1 MHAIAK
7 KDQLVK
13 CETSAHHLWQRKTQD
28 PEKQKRTSQTELC
41 EHLYVNA
48 IVQLGQCHK
57 RTWVM
62 GKAPALSSGS
72 ACKIDRKV
80 SVPSNP
86 SPARNACITGMT
98 ESSRSSHWTRP
109 SRYVSRKRLHWGNP
123 KPFKKEK
130 KWIVIIQQR
139 CTDSKVTIKAFI
151 MLQKILIFL
160 FI

>member
-1 MHAIAK
+1 MWNISSPSLTE
-7 KDQLVK
+7 KD
-13 CETSAHHLWQRKTQD
+13 TRSWKTK
-28 PEKQKRTSQTELC
+28 ENVTNTELC

-72 ACKIDRKV
+72 ACKMDRKV

-98 ESSRSSHWTRP
+98 DSSRSSHWTRP
-109 SRYVSRKRLHWGNP
+109 SRYVSRKRLHWEISWSFTTPNHS
-123 KPFKKEK
+123 KKLKEINCYYSAKMHWFKSDYKGIYNATK
-130 KWIVIIQQR
+130 DFDFSFYLRKII
-139 CTDSKVTIKAFI
+139 
-151 MLQKILIFL
+151 
-160 FI
+160 

>member
-1 MHAIAK
+1 MWNISSPSLTE
-7 KDQLVK
+7 KD
-13 CETSAHHLWQRKTQD
+13 TRSWKTK
-28 PEKQKRTSQTELC
+28 ENVTNTELC

-72 ACKIDRKV
+72 ACKMDRKV

-98 ESSRSSHWTRP
+98 DSSRSSHWTRP

-123 KPFKKEK
+123 KPFKKIYK
-130 KWIVIIQQR
+130 KLIVIIQQK
-139 CTDSKVTIKAFI
+139 CTDSKVAFI
-151 MLQKILIFL
+151 MLQKF
-160 FI
+160 FF